1 MSSSALRLH
10 PGPSRHAPEGRE
22 TSNERRHRLLCETDT
37 VLAAIDD
44 LLPPP
49 SATRPSPGPQHSGL
63 TAGVGSRF
71 IAGGKDRRLC
81 GPP

>member
-1 MSSSALRLH
+1 MSGSARRLH
-10 PGPSRHAPEGRE
+10 PGPRQHAPEARE

-49 SATRPSPGPQHSGL
+49 GANSALTRTPAFGL

-71 IAGGKDRRLC
+71 IAGREDRRLC